1 MRLLRKFQA
10 CLLFFFFTKRF
21 RSHKK
26 PQSLRQATFT
36 LLEVCARKRL
46 LPLLF
51 SVSLF
56 LFCWFIFACDVF
68 LCARNLFVKFLFC
81 WFIFACDVFLCA
93 RNLFVKKIINRLEIV
108 LIASIYYLAVLGL
121 FGCFLGEPQL
131 DQTLYH
137 CSKYLKFNGNYSDS
151 SSTEHAT
158 T

>member
-10 CLLFFFFTKRF
+10 CLLFFFFSKRF

-26 PQSLRQATFT
+26 PQSVRQATFT
-36 LLEVCARKRL
+36 LLEVCARKKL

-68 LCARNLFVKFLFC
+68 LCARNLFVK
-81 WFIFACDVFLCA
+81 
-93 RNLFVKKIINRLEIV
+93 KKINRLEIV
-108 LIASIYYLAVLGL
+108 LMASIYYLAVLGL